1 MATLTF
7 TISLATLLFSC
18 VQMSTSIE
26 YNEDFI
32 DPFDMGSY
40 NPSMKYREHNKVKRL
55 ERKPKNYF
63 NEDFPGDEVIEVIE
77 KKEAWKVCS
86 DCGVVTKENEIAI
99 FDNKDTSKKSL
110 EEEENIARTYM
121 RRTVISLLEAI
132 NLKSDDHLTEA
143 RLSPVIVNL
152 NKNSLKL
159 LSDFAKDGTKIPLV
173 DIDRILSNAFSEGD
187 DCMLRKKYCLEI
199 DTWRN
204 FFLSFKR
211 LCIDVAVNNL
221 DIWLAVS
228 CFIALVLV
236 VVLSSRRSP
245 LFAAAVVAL
254 SAFICLSW
262 YSHYQ
267 LLFQK
272 AMAKRQSHMM
282 RMSKIPVECRP
293 DQMGTYHTIWHWM
306 KTNIFFGDDP
316 CDKYHE
322 LLLVDPGLEITALAA
337 LWDLVATVVFHPLDH
352 IGEKSGKFFSHF
364 LGSLSLPKAIIALVF
379 LGIMTS
385 FMLIMF
391 CRYKINFPFWLGG
404 IEPSS
409 QSSRPDQTHM
419 FQTVE
424 NITERVVTS
433 VTRQLSEFQISKHI
447 ESIASPSSLQRND
460 EQIPAAQNSIKSEC
474 TSCLSINRISTIQN
488 SDCRDFN
495 TATTSSMLAKKSD
508 SLSLEYGSGST
519 KSVKVTGTKK
529 ISKEEYVRQID
540 VNDGSN
546 YVPSC
551 SKIDGDDAAYTI
563 DAEEPISVSNL
574 TDVSHIEEVLC
585 VEKEGLCKEGYT
597 RYMDVN
603 NVPSRSI
610 VDTNCAE
617 FTNDAERVKSLSE
630 LRAVGTV
637 EDVLGNQKEGS
648 CLEIVDIF
656 TCTEASDLQDI
667 DHQKEI
673 DNENPCFDKV
683 GPNLA
688 SDSSNYDTLPDSD
701 SESFIILRP
710 RKQ

>member
-306 KTNIFFGDDP
+306 KTNIFF
-316 CDKYHE
+316 
-322 LLLVDPGLEITALAA
+322 
-337 LWDLVATVVFHPLDH
+337 
-352 IGEKSGKFFSHF
+352 
-364 LGSLSLPKAIIALVF
+364 GSLSLPKAIIALVF